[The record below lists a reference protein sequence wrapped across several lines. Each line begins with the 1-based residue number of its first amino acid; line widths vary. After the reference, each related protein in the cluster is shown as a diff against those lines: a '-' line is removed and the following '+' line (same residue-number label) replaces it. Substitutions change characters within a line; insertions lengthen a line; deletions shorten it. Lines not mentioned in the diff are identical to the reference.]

1 MVSKK
6 GVNSK
11 ILTGLCL
18 CLLLTLLSGTALVTA
33 ASFPVV
39 LNPGFEA
46 PGAGPPVFPN
56 NWVFTTTLDPPDDF
70 LWLYPT
76 GFPHTGAESAGIMVN
91 SPNGAEPGD
100 HAEWSQLAVI
110 PVYPSTTYNLSAWVF
125 MTTPPNLF
133 VDIGVIW
140 EDSGGTP
147 LGTAFT
153 APVNVPQAA
162 WFELYH
168 IATSPAGTAQV
179 TIVLRATLIGGD
191 AITWGDIFFDDVAF
205 YPLGD
210 SSLGGNTPGDHGN
223 YFDPDADPY
232 NEMLQVNVTATNEG
246 LTQINFTLAA
256 YGTADDSTDI
266 AEVDLIYDQNAN
278 GLYDSGTES
287 ILDSGVYASDNGTLQ
302 LDSGHTV
309 PQGQSHAFL
318 IVYQL
323 TFTATAG
330 ETFQFNVT
338 QIRALGQTSG
348 LTLNLPGP
356 PYTSAVKT
364 MVGSVVASVGDNS
377 PGNHDWAPNGITP
390 NVLLQLDL
398 FAIGEDF
405 TVEGITLSF
414 TRGDTAHVIAVLII
428 LDVDGNGEYD
438 ATDELVGTGLGQAT
452 QTITLD
458 PTVLV
463 SQGETEH
470 FLIAL
475 TMATTAVE
483 GATYSVDVTD
493 VDVVGAIDSSTQVV
507 SLPIRSSTKTI
518 IAPPPLPF
526 DPLLLIL
533 GIVILILV
541 ILVIVLLIRRRRS
554 G

>member
-1 MVSKK
+1 SSFTPA
-6 GVNSK
+6 VN
-11 ILTGLCL
+11 
-18 CLLLTLLSGTALVTA
+18 
-33 ASFPVV
+33 
-39 LNPGFEA
+39 
-46 PGAGPPVFPN
+46 
-56 NWVFTTTLDPPDDF
+56 
-70 LWLYPT
+70 
-76 GFPHTGAESAGIMVN
+76 M
-91 SPNGAEPGD
+91 
-100 HAEWSQLAVI
+100 
-110 PVYPSTTYNLSAWVF
+110 
-125 MTTPPNLF
+125 
-133 VDIGVIW
+133 
-140 EDSGGTP
+140 
-147 LGTAFT
+147 
-153 APVNVPQAA
+153 PQAA
-162 WFELYH
+162 WFKLFLV
-168 IATSPAGTAQV
+168 ATAPLTTAQV
-179 TIVLRATLIGGD
+179 TIVLRVFVIGDDTFTGD
-191 AITWGDIFFDDVAF
+191 VFFDDVEF

-210 SSLGGNTPGDHGN
+210 TSLGGNTPGDHGN

-278 GLYDSGTES
+278 GLYDTGTES
-287 ILDSGVYASDNGTLQ
+287 ILDSGVYPSDNGTLQ
-302 LDSGHTV
+302 LDSGHTI

-330 ETFQFNVT
+330 ETFQFNIT
-338 QIRALGQTSG
+338 RIRALGQTSG
-348 LTLNLPGP
+348 LTVNLPGP

-398 FAIGEDF
+398 LAIGEDF
-405 TVEGITLSF
+405 TVEGVTLSF
-414 TRGDTAHVIAVLII
+414 TRGDTTHVIAVLII
-428 LDVDGNGEYD
+428 LDVDGNGVYD

-452 QTITLD
+452 QTISLD
-458 PTVLV
+458 PTVVV

-507 SLPIRSSTKTI
+507 SLPIRSATKTI
-518 IAPPPLPF
+518 IAAPPLPF

-533 GIVILILV
+533 AIVILILV
-541 ILVIVLLIRRRRS
+541 VIVIILLIRRRR
-554 G
+554 

>member
-11 ILTGLCL
+11 ILTRLCL
-18 CLLLTLLSGTALVTA
+18 CLILTLLSGTALVTA

-39 LNPGFEA
+39 LNPGFETPA
-46 PGAGPPVFPN
+46 PA
-56 NWVFTTTLDPPDDF
+56 NWVFTTTTDPPDDF
-70 LWLYPT
+70 IPIYPT
-76 GFPHTGAESAGIMVN
+76 LFPHTGAESVEIVVN
-91 SPNGAEPGD
+91 SPNGAEPND
-100 HAEWSQLAVI
+100 HAEWSQGLVA
-110 PVYPSTTYNLSAWVF
+110 PVYPDTTYNLSAWVF
-125 MTTPPNLF
+125 LTAPPNLF

-140 EDSGGTP
+140 EDSVGTP
-147 LGTAFT
+147 LGSAFT
-153 APVNVPQAA
+153 TPVNAPQFI
-162 WFELYH
+162 WFELYK
-168 IATSPAGTAQV
+168 IATSPPGTAQV
-179 TIVLRATLIGGD
+179 TIVLRATLTGGD
-191 AITWGDIFFDDVAF
+191 PITAGDVYFDDVAF

-223 YFDPDADPY
+223 YFDPDADPF
-232 NEMLQVNVTATNEG
+232 NEMLQVNVTASNEG

-256 YGTADDSTDI
+256 FGTADDSTDI
-266 AEVDLIYDQNAN
+266 AEVDLIYDLNGN
-278 GLYDSGTES
+278 GLYDTATES
-287 ILDSGVYASDNGTLQ
+287 ILDSGVYSTDNGTLQ
-302 LDSGHTV
+302 LDSGHTI
-309 PQGQSHAFL
+309 PQGESHAFL

-330 ETFQFNVT
+330 ETFQFDVT

-377 PGNHDWAPNGITP
+377 PSNHDWAPNGITP

-398 FAIGEDF
+398 LAIGEDF
-405 TVEGITLSF
+405 TVEGISISF
-414 TRGDTAHVIAVLII
+414 YRGDTAHVINVLII
-428 LDVDGNGEYD
+428 LDIDGNGVYD

-452 QTITLD
+452 QTISLD

-475 TMATTAVE
+475 TMATTAIE

-493 VDVVGAIDSSTQVV
+493 VDVTGAIDSSTQVV
-507 SLPIRSSTKTI
+507 SLPIRSATKTI
-518 IAPPPLPF
+518 IAPPPLPI
-526 DPLLLIL
+526 DPLFLIL
-533 GIVILILV
+533 AIVIVILI
-541 ILVIVLLIRRRRS
+541 ILIIVLCIRRRKS
-554 G
+554 S